1 LKKFIFKILGYTA
14 LTFLVLELI
23 CSFLIQDVGLS
34 YRLGIKNVFLG
45 QTSILNKTKR
55 TFASDTLH
63 IGDSVARQIFQG
75 KGNTFTSHAGI
86 LAEGNY
92 ILLKNIIRNNPQLKV
107 VLFGVTPTTFSF
119 DFNESVTSL
128 NYIKPYQSIY
138 NLRDLDLHSV
148 KHMARKP
155 LSLFYLF
162 NAGKFLPMSD
172 IDFKVEKTYRN
183 HLSPHSFIYIMK
195 MMDLCKKHNIEFTM
209 YCPPINQRRVD
220 ITNNFQEVKGRVFKT
235 RLEGLF
241 NQYFRTVI
249 VMDDDYFRDGQHF
262 KNPRIRKERKKVQK
276 NILNKIKE
284 AKLAK

>member
-1 LKKFIFKILGYTA
+1 M
-14 LTFLVLELI
+14 
-23 CSFLIQDVGLS
+23 QDVGLAHKF
-34 YRLGIKNVFLG
+34 GIKTKFLG
-45 QTSILNKTKR
+45 QTSILNRTKTA
-55 TFASDTLH
+55 FASDTLH

-107 VLFGVTPTTFSF
+107 VLFGMTPTTFSF

-128 NYIKPYQSIY
+128 NYIKPYQTLY
-138 NLRDLDLHSV
+138 NVRDLDPHSV

-155 LSLFYLF
+155 LSLLYLF
-162 NAGKFLPMSD
+162 NAGKFMPMSD
-172 IDFKVEKTYRN
+172 VDFKVEKTYRK
-183 HLSPHSFIYIMK
+183 HLSPHSFTYITK
-195 MMDLCKKHNIEFTM
+195 MMDLCQKHKIEFVM

-220 ITNNFQEVKGRVFKT
+220 VTNDFQEVKGRVFKT

-241 NQYFRTVI
+241 NRYFRTVI

-262 KNPRIRKERKKVQK
+262 KNPRIRKERRAVQQS
-276 NILNKIKE
+276 ILKKIKE
-284 AKLAK
+284 SKVAS

>member
-1 LKKFIFKILGYTA
+1 M
-14 LTFLVLELI
+14 
-23 CSFLIQDVGLS
+23 CSFLVQDVGMS
-34 YRLGIKNVFLG
+34 YKLGVKNIFLG
-45 QTSILNKTKR
+45 QQSILNRAKT

-107 VLFGVTPTTFSF
+107 VLFGMTPTTLSF

-128 NYIKPYQSIY
+128 NYIKPYQTLY

-148 KHMARKP
+148 KHMMTKP
-155 LSLFYLF
+155 LSLMYLF

-172 IDFKVEKTYRN
+172 VDFKIEKTYRKN
-183 HLSPHSFIYIMK
+183 LSQHSFIYITK
-195 MMDLCKKHNIEFTM
+195 MMDLCREHKIEFIM

-220 ITNNFQEVKGRVFKT
+220 VTNDFQEVKGRVFKT
-235 RLEGLF
+235 RLESLF
-241 NQYFRTVI
+241 NNYFKTVI
-249 VMDDDYFRDGQHF
+249 VMDNDYFRDGQHF
-262 KNPRIRKERKKVQK
+262 KNPIIRKERKAVQ
-276 NILNKIKE
+276 NQILKKIE
-284 AKLAK
+284 AL